1 MPEPTHEELTDS
13 IEELMSYRDRLQ
25 KEVISI
31 SQKLRIPNQQINSTL
46 ENHPELEK
54 VDKYIEKLIKQRNNQ
69 DNSQN

>member
-1 MPEPTHEELTDS
+1 MPEPTPEELTDS
-13 IEELMSYRDRLQ
+13 IEELMNYRDRLQ

-31 SQKLRIPNQQINSTL
+31 SKKLRIPKQQINSTL

-69 DNSQN
+69 DNYQN